1 MIIIIIEKK
10 ERERERE
17 RMDTRRVTLRG
28 STPELDKCANRWY
41 PVRTNATNLSMTE
54 DSEAKIHGGVTTAE
68 SGIEEIEDRIG
79 IYRTRVTCLSKL
91 PPTPHT
97 SARHRVAEFIRI
109 PDRPEIV
116 TNEILYLRLATM
128 FGVICLSCS
137 LDGLIGGVRVAAGP
151 RRAHNGGRL
160 HRGER
165 AGEWTGTPMEVS
177 RDPGIVHGRP
187 CSTSAREKEASIR
200 IQKIFPSVVRWLVS
214 NGGTSGGAP
223 PGYTRAEGLGEAQ
236 PRRSEG
242 PFS

>member
-10 ERERERE
+10 ERKRERERE
-17 RMDTRRVTLRG
+17 GEREREKKEGMDTRRVTLRG

-68 SGIEEIEDRIG
+68 PGLEEIEDRIG

-97 SARHRVAEFIRI
+97 SARHRVAECIRI

-137 LDGLIGGVRVAAGP
+137 LDGLIGGVRVAAGS

-160 HRGER
+160 HRER
-165 AGEWTGTPMEVS
+165 ERGNGRARLWRPHGILESFMDGLV
-177 RDPGIVHGRP
+177 RHLPGKGGGDKD
-187 CSTSAREKEASIR
+187 T
-200 IQKIFPSVVRWLVS
+200 QKIF
-214 NGGTSGGAP
+214 
-223 PGYTRAEGLGEAQ
+223 
-236 PRRSEG
+236 RSTLACI
-242 PFS
+242 